1 MARKIL
7 GGPAIYCVIAVVAF
21 LFLNRMAWRAQHRPV
36 ATARR
41 ARDIVKTEVLTI
53 YAPDR
58 LIKLA
63 SDHGP
68 FRDHD
73 DLALALKRAKLNGYW
88 YAIEIG
94 YTMADGASEIS
105 TTVMIPGQNSSQFSS
120 VETVME
126 TLAGR
131 PPASP
136 NLDFGDADILVIDEA
151 YMGGN
156 PMETVLDLD
165 EIRVATHTR
174 PQIGGIRAI
183 VQRRDD

>member
-1 MARKIL
+1 M
-7 GGPAIYCVIAVVAF
+7 GGPSIYFVIAVLAV
-21 LFLNRMAWRAQHRPV
+21 LCLHRMVWRTQHRPV
-36 ATARR
+36 ASARR

-58 LIKLA
+58 LIKFA

-68 FRDHD
+68 FRDHNG
-73 DLALALKRAKLNGYW
+73 LALALKRAELDGYW

-94 YTMADGASEIS
+94 YTMADGEHEIS
-105 TTVMIPGQNSSQFSS
+105 TTVMTPGQNSSQFSS
-120 VETVME
+120 VKTVME

-131 PPASP
+131 PPAYP

-156 PMETVLDLD
+156 PMETILDLD
-165 EIRVATHTR
+165 EIRVATRSR

-183 VQRRDD
+183 LQRSDD